1 MVAAPA
7 DWSANHEVR
16 TQEHKQTSGKA
27 KAVKQK
33 QKQSYKSAIT
43 RTTFLKHTTRCCA
56 VKQKQCGTHGEVR
69 SHFS

>member
-1 MVAAPA
+1 MVANPA
-7 DWSANHEVR
+7 DWTANHEVQ

-43 RTTFLKHTTRCCA
+43 PTGQGLGKTLPGAAR
-56 VKQKQCGTHGEVR
+56 
-69 SHFS
+69 